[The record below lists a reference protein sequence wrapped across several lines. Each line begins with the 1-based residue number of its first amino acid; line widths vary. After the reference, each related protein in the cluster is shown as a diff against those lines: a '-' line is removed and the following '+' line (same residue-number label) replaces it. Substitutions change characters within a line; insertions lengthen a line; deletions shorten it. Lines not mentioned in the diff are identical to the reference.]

1 MGKHINHTHRGY
13 QPAHDTGKAADAD
26 GVRVIS
32 FGENSRSDMKVL
44 LILITLLAPA
54 IAQAEWVKL
63 ASAGAGEVTVYV
75 DPASIKRE
83 GNVVEFST
91 LFDYATV
98 RTLSGAPFQSAT
110 MQDEID
116 CVGKQ
121 TRTLAV
127 SSHSE
132 PMAGGHVV
140 STATGGDVT
149 WTPILPQGI
158 FAAIFKFVCKEKE
171 LLTDSRSRR

>member
-1 MGKHINHTHRGY
+1 
-13 QPAHDTGKAADAD
+13 
-26 GVRVIS
+26 
-32 FGENSRSDMKVL
+32 
-44 LILITLLAPA
+44 
-54 IAQAEWVKL
+54 
-63 ASAGAGEVTVYV
+63 
-75 DPASIKRE
+75 
-83 GNVVEFST
+83 
-91 LFDYATV
+91 
-98 RTLSGAPFQSAT
+98 